1 MTDITKAAEE
11 NKELM
16 DIISSQKG
24 VVKMEIRESRECICL
39 NVSGWNR
46 HA

>member
-24 VVKMEIRESRECICL
+24 VVKMEIRESQRMYLLERERL
-39 NVSGWNR
+39 EPP
-46 HA
+46 